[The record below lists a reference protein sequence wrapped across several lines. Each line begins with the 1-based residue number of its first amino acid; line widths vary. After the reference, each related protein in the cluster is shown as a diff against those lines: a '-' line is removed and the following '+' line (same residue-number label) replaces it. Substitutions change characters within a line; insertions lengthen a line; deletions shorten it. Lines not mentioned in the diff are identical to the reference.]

1 VKLVYEVK
9 ASGYRRFFSDRDLA
23 DRFKDGLVRA
33 FTRQFGAGTYEV
45 ITECHALDLEL
56 VE

>member
-33 FTRQFGAGTYEV
+33 FTRQFGACTYEV
-45 ITECHALDLEL
+45 ITECHALDVEL